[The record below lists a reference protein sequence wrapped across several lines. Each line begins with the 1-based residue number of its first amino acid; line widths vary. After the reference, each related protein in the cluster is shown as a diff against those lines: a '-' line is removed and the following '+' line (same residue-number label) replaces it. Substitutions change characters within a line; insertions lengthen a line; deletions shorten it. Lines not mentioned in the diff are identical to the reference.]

1 MKSNAY
7 LTHLVLLRLLDKK
20 KNFRFDVNLLTVVLL
35 FTAAPPLVRGQ
46 ELTAQQRASLCESKQ
61 STLRR
66 LEAEADVS
74 RNRLAEDISHAERRL
89 AQIRAYRE
97 RVMNAPR
104 SEAISDLNSTL
115 QTVRYDISRNKDGLR
130 SPNARIRA
138 QAESQLAELYPFHD
152 YLTRLLASLESGGIL
167 PEGDPDDD
175 PFVKDA
181 ERKVRTLKNRYDQI
195 GSDIN
200 TLRQSI
206 ESLGCSGGKADLTK
220 RDLEALR
227 TRERSDSN
235 ANVEDAE
242 ARAGEGGSNDE
253 KEPAETDLPPAL
265 KGKKIIRTE
274 KVESVECWQAD
285 SNVPCTEPNL
295 EVSMTIYHLGGGG
308 AYWDRREYD
317 RKRAEKA
324 NAGLKFAW
332 SCAKAS
338 WRNGRCG

>member
-20 KNFRFDVNLLTVVLL
+20 KNFRFDLNLLTVVLL
-35 FTAAPPLVRGQ
+35 FTATPALVRGQ
-46 ELTAQQRASLCESKQ
+46 DLTAQQRASLCESKQ

-66 LEAEADVS
+66 LEAEAGLS
-74 RNRLAEDISHAERRL
+74 RKRLAEDIFNAEKRL
-89 AQIRAYRE
+89 AQIHAYRE
-97 RVMNAPR
+97 RVMNAPP
-104 SEAISDLNSTL
+104 SETISDLNRTL
-115 QTVRYDISRNKDGLR
+115 QTVRYDIRKNKDALR

-138 QAESQLAELYPFHD
+138 QAETQLADLYPFQD
-152 YLTRLLASLESGGIL
+152 FLTRLLTNLEGGGFL
-167 PEGDPDDD
+167 PEGDPNDD
-175 PFVKDA
+175 PFSKDA
-181 ERKVRTLKNRYDQI
+181 ERKVRTLKDRYDQI

-220 RDLEALR
+220 RDIEALR
-227 TRERSDSN
+227 TRERSGSN

-242 ARAGEGGSNDE
+242 ARAGEGRSDGE
-253 KEPAETDLPPAL
+253 KESAETDLPPAL
-265 KGKKIIRTE
+265 KGKKILRTE

-285 SNVPCTEPNL
+285 STVPCNEPNL